1 MEIVFRIPTGREYAY
16 VEVRVDGPSP
26 ADIMRTMRDIDGNF
40 LSLMSNL
47 LEQGCSMVATGPLGP
62 TVVEES
68 GAPEYAYETPN
79 QPQGYQGAPQGYYQP
94 QNGYQGQA
102 GAYQSNPPVPP
113 GQNAP
118 ICQYHQ
124 RPAEF
129 KPGGVSQRTG
139 KPYDAF
145 WTCAAGD
152 RNCTKASNFP
162 RP

>member
-1 MEIVFRIPTGREYAY
+1 MKTKFRFPGAEYAFAELETTEGS
-16 VEVRVDGPSP
+16 VFDNSRELRDVD
-26 ADIMRTMRDIDGNF
+26 DNF
-40 LSLMSNL
+40 LSLVGNVLSR
-47 LEQGCSMVATGPLGP
+47 GCALTATGPLGP

-68 GAPEYAYETPN
+68 GAPEYAHETPN
-79 QPQGYQGAPQGYYQP
+79 QHQGYQGAPQGYYQP

-102 GAYQSNPPVPP
+102 GAYQNNPPVPP